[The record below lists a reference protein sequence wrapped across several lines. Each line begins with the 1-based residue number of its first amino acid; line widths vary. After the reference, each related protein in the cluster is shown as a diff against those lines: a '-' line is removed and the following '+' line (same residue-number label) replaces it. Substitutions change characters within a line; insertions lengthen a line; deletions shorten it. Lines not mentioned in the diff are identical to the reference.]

1 MCQGKIRPA
10 MNMHMHNKI
19 KIIVTFSTAIEIPS
33 RIPNNSQQDTIIIA
47 STVGAVAFLL
57 VIAILVVMVCIC
69 YFIRYSGVTKK
80 KSDDLYAIIIIIINC
95 AQNLREVIFPSYYN
109 IIVLQCCQ

>member
-1 MCQGKIRPA
+1 MCQGKIRPTV
-10 MNMHMHNKI
+10 NMHMHNKI
-19 KIIVTFSTAIEIPS
+19 KIIVIFSTAIEIPS

-80 KSDDLYAIIIIIINC
+80 KSDDLYATIIIIINC
-95 AQNLREVIFPSYYN
+95 ARNLREVIFPSYCN
-109 IIVLQCCQ
+109 IVLQFCQ